1 MARHARH
8 VPNVDNPSPTT
19 PTITLDTSGS
29 NSTSDEEP
37 EDYDSILIDPD
48 ALVDG
53 ATGGMTDLQRR
64 ASHND
69 AGLTTPDENSKSARG
84 RLRRSSEPTNNHP
97 SITRPTAIL
106 DDVLRRRSNVQV
118 KLEKMSEKGQ
128 FTLTADDPEIREIL
142 RRGLERQDAASAD
155 RHRTRLRDLVFTRQF
170 TTFDRQN
177 PLSAESPFFGFF
189 TLFWLAM
196 LLMFI
201 KVAAG
206 NYRQFGSILG
216 SNEMM
221 RIMFSKDVVVLGLT
235 DLVMLSSTTFGLFLH
250 RLIAKGYLS
259 WSTSGIVIQNIWQ
272 TTFLFTIIWWTY
284 YRDWPWTHTAFMVLH
299 TLVYLMKQHSYAFY
313 NGHLSCVYRRR
324 AMLQKRLDE
333 LQDMDVVRS
342 TRSRSPSAHA
352 TAIEAL
358 AQATTTSSTRDRRPS
373 LGVRTTTNL
382 EHEKSDVASVATAI
396 ESGQPLDS
404 FQMQAFERVI
414 RDEIESLDTELK
426 GKCLSGSNAY
436 PNNLNWKDFV
446 EYTCFPTLVYE
457 LEYPRQDSIN
467 WWYVAEKTAATFGVI
482 GVMMVISQAYIYP
495 AFAQAVEMKEMGM
508 TLQERWNELP
518 WLVGDMLFPLLL
530 EQLLTW
536 YVIWV
541 RAHLPIVPAP
551 H

>member
-1 MARHARH
+1 MASPAQHKHERDTL
-8 VPNVDNPSPTT
+8 VPTT
-19 PTITLDTSGS
+19 PTIILDGPNSGS
-29 NSTSDEEP
+29 DDEQ
-37 EDYDSILIDPD
+37 EDYDSVLIDPD

-53 ATGGMTDLQRR
+53 ATGGMTELQRR
-64 ASHND
+64 ASHD
-69 AGLTTPDENSKSARG
+69 DMGPISEDQALRARG
-84 RLRRSSEPTNNHP
+84 YIRRSSEPGNISGQAP
-97 SITRPTAIL
+97 AL

-118 KLEKMSEKGQ
+118 KLEKMSRKGH

-142 RRGLERQDAASAD
+142 RRGLEREDTDAAD
-155 RHRTRLRDLVFTRQF
+155 RHRSRLRDLVFTRQF

-177 PLSAESPFFGFF
+177 PLSADSPFFGFF

-221 RIMFSKDVVVLGLT
+221 RIMFSRDVVVLGLT
-235 DLVMLSSTTFGLFLH
+235 DLVMLLSTTFGLFLH

-259 WSTSGIVIQNIWQ
+259 WSRSGIFIQNIWQ
-272 TTFLFTIIWWTY
+272 ATFLFTIIWWTY

-324 AMLQKRLDE
+324 EMLRRRLDE
-333 LQDMDVVRS
+333 LEHMHAVRS
-342 TRSRSPSAHA
+342 PTSA
-352 TAIEAL
+352 
-358 AQATTTSSTRDRRPS
+358 TSSTFDPSDTNTLGKTTATSAKPRRPS
-373 LGVRTTTNL
+373 LGVRTATNL
-382 EHEKSDVASVATAI
+382 EHEKSDVAKVATAI

-404 FQMQAFERVI
+404 YQMSAFERI
-414 RDEIESLDTELK
+414 IQAEIDSLDTELK

-436 PNNLNWKDFV
+436 PKNLNWKDFV
-446 EYTCFPTLVYE
+446 EFTCFPTLVYE

-541 RAHLPIVPAP
+541 CRTFLFSRPPRFLSF
-551 H
+551 